1 MLHSLRILTSLLAI
15 LFLLAACA
23 PAAPGTTA
31 APTEEERLRVVVS
44 ILPVANIVYNIGGDR
59 IDLDAIMPP
68 GADPHTFEPRPSDA
82 VKLSQADLIF
92 VNGMHLDETTLK
104 LAEANLKDGAEI
116 IELAAAVAG
125 PDELIYGQEHH
136 HGHVEEDD
144 HDDDDEHG
152 HAEEDDHDDDDEHGH
167 ADEEGHDD
175 DDDEHGHADEEGH
188 DDDDEHGHT
197 EEDDHDDDDD
207 EHGHADEEGH
217 DDDDDEHGHADE
229 EGHDDD
235 DDEHGHAD
243 EEGHDDDDD
252 EHGYADEEGHDDD
265 EHGHTEED
273 DHDDDDEHGRAAEDD
288 HEGEEGEPDPHLL
301 LDPNFAIRYA
311 KVVFVNL
318 ADRDPDNRD
327 YYESNFNEYT
337 ARLLALDETIQAAT
351 ATIPESNRR
360 LLTYHDSFGY
370 FAIRYGYTV
379 IGAIQPNDTS
389 QPSAQE
395 VAALID
401 QLREEGV
408 PAIFGS
414 ILFPADVID
423 QIASETGVTVST
435 LLDDG
440 LPGGPDD
447 PEHTYIGM
455 MVENMR
461 TLATT
466 LGGDPSLMDGVEV
479 GNVPDS
485 E

>member
-1 MLHSLRILTSLLAI
+1 MHCSLRTLLSLL
-15 LFLLAACA
+15 LTVVLLAACGPTA
-23 PAAPGTTA
+23 PETTDTPA
-31 APTEEERLRVVVS
+31 EEERLRVVVS
-44 ILPVANIVYNIGGDR
+44 ILPIANIVYNVGGNR

-92 VNGMHLDETTLK
+92 LNGMHMDESTLK

-136 HGHVEEDD
+136 HGHAEGEDD
-144 HDDDDEHG
+144 HEEDEHG

-167 ADEEGHDD
+167 AEEEGHDDDDDEHGTADEEGHDD
-175 DDDEHGHADEEGH
+175 DDDEHG
-188 DDDDEHGHT
+188 T
-197 EEDDHDDDDD
+197 
-207 EHGHADEEGH
+207 ADEEGH
-217 DDDDDEHGHADE
+217 DDDDDEHGHA
-229 EGHDDD
+229 
-235 DDEHGHAD
+235 
-243 EEGHDDDDD
+243 
-252 EHGYADEEGHDDD
+252 
-265 EHGHTEED
+265 EED
-273 DHDDDDEHGRAAEDD
+273 DHDDNDDEHGLAE
-288 HEGEEGEPDPHLL
+288 EEGEPDPHLF
-301 LDPNFAIRYA
+301 LDPNFVIRYA
-311 KVVFVNL
+311 KVVFVSL

-337 ARLLALDETIQAAT
+337 ARLMALDEAIVATT

-401 QLREEGV
+401 QLLDEGV

-414 ILFPADVID
+414 ILFPAKVLD

-440 LPGGPDD
+440 LPGEPDD

-455 MVENMR
+455 MVENMK
-461 TLATT
+461 TLASV

>member
-1 MLHSLRILTSLLAI
+1 MHHSLRTLSSLLAI
-15 LFLLAACA
+15 LLLIAACT
-23 PAAPGTTA
+23 PIAPGTTA
-31 APTEEERLRVVVS
+31 APTEEERPRVVVS
-44 ILPVANIVYNIGGDR
+44 ILPLANIVYNIGGDR

-68 GADPHTFEPRPSDA
+68 GTDPHTFEPRPSDA
-82 VKLSQADLIF
+82 VKLAQADLIF
-92 VNGMHLDETTLK
+92 VNGMHLDETTQR
-104 LAEANLKDGAEI
+104 LAEANLKDGAKL
-116 IELAAAVAG
+116 IELAAVVAS
-125 PDELIYGQEHH
+125 PDELIYGIEHH
-136 HGHVEEDD
+136 HGHAEMDD
-144 HDDDDEHG
+144 HEDDEHG
-152 HAEEDDHDDDDEHGH
+152 HDEDDGEHGHADEDDHDEDDEHGH

-175 DDDEHGHADEEGH
+175 DDDEHGHA
-188 DDDDEHGHT
+188 
-197 EEDDHDDDDD
+197 EEDDHDEDD
-207 EHGHADEEGH
+207 EHGHAE
-217 DDDDDEHGHADE
+217 
-229 EGHDDD
+229 
-235 DDEHGHAD
+235 
-243 EEGHDDDDD
+243 
-252 EHGYADEEGHDDD
+252 
-265 EHGHTEED
+265 
-273 DHDDDDEHGRAAEDD
+273 EDD

-311 KVVFVNL
+311 KVIFVTL
-318 ADRDPDNRD
+318 AEHDPDNRD

-337 ARLLALDETIQAAT
+337 ARLLALDEAIQAAT

-389 QPSAQE
+389 QPSAKE

-440 LPGGPDD
+440 LPGEPDD

-455 MVENMR
+455 MVQNMR
-461 TLATT
+461 TLAAA

>member
-1 MLHSLRILTSLLAI
+1 MHHSLRTLSSLLAI
-15 LFLLAACA
+15 LFLIAACT
-23 PAAPGTTA
+23 PIAPGTTA
-31 APTEEERLRVVVS
+31 APTEEERPRVVVS
-44 ILPVANIVYNIGGDR
+44 ILPLANIVYNIGGDR

-82 VKLSQADLIF
+82 VKLAQADLIF
-92 VNGMHLDETTLK
+92 VNGMHLDETTMR
-104 LAEANLKDGAEI
+104 LAEANLKDGAKL

-136 HGHVEEDD
+136 HGHGEMDDHEGDEHGHAEEDD

-152 HAEEDDHDDDDEHGH
+152 HAEEDDHDDDD
-167 ADEEGHDD
+167 
-175 DDDEHGHADEEGH
+175 DEHGHADEDDH
-188 DDDDEHGHT
+188 DDEAEHGHA

-207 EHGHADEEGH
+207 EHGHAEEDGH
-217 DDDDDEHGHADE
+217 DDDDDEHGHA
-229 EGHDDD
+229 
-235 DDEHGHAD
+235 
-243 EEGHDDDDD
+243 
-252 EHGYADEEGHDDD
+252 
-265 EHGHTEED
+265 EED
-273 DHDDDDEHGRAAEDD
+273 DHDDDDEHGHAEEDD

-311 KVVFVNL
+311 KVIFVSL
-318 ADRDPDNRD
+318 AELDPDNRD

-337 ARLLALDETIQAAT
+337 ARLVALDEAIVAVT

-389 QPSAQE
+389 QPSAKE

-440 LPGGPDD
+440 LPGEPDD

-461 TLATT
+461 TLATA
-466 LGGDPSLMDGVEV
+466 LGGDPSLMDGVDV

>member
-1 MLHSLRILTSLLAI
+1 MHHSLRTLSSLLAI
-15 LFLLAACA
+15 LFLIAACT
-23 PAAPGTTA
+23 PIAPGTTA
-31 APTEEERLRVVVS
+31 APTEEERPRVVVS
-44 ILPVANIVYNIGGDR
+44 ILPLANIVYNIGGDR

-68 GADPHTFEPRPSDA
+68 GTDPHTFEPRPSDA
-82 VKLSQADLIF
+82 VKLAQADLIF
-92 VNGMHLDETTLK
+92 VNGMHLDETTMR
-104 LAEANLKDGAEI
+104 LAEANLKDGAKL
-116 IELAAAVAG
+116 IELAAVVAG

-136 HGHVEEDD
+136 HGHGEMDD
-144 HDDDDEHG
+144 HEGDEHG
-152 HAEEDDHDDDDEHGH
+152 HAEEDDHDDEDEHGH
-167 ADEEGHDD
+167 AE
-175 DDDEHGHADEEGH
+175 
-188 DDDDEHGHT
+188 
-197 EEDDHDDDDD
+197 
-207 EHGHADEEGH
+207 
-217 DDDDDEHGHADE
+217 
-229 EGHDDD
+229 
-235 DDEHGHAD
+235 
-243 EEGHDDDDD
+243 
-252 EHGYADEEGHDDD
+252 
-265 EHGHTEED
+265 
-273 DHDDDDEHGRAAEDD
+273 EDD

-311 KVVFVNL
+311 KVIFVSL
-318 ADRDPDNRD
+318 AELDPDNRD

-337 ARLLALDETIQAAT
+337 ARLVALDEAIVAVT

-389 QPSAQE
+389 QPSAKE

-440 LPGGPDD
+440 LPGEPDD

-461 TLATT
+461 TLATA
-466 LGGDPSLMDGVEV
+466 LGGDPSLMDGVDV

>member
-1 MLHSLRILTSLLAI
+1 MHHSLRTLSSLLAI
-15 LFLLAACA
+15 LFLLAACT

-31 APTEEERLRVVVS
+31 APAEEERLRVVVS
-44 ILPVANIVYNIGGDR
+44 ILPLANIVYNIGGDR

-68 GADPHTFEPRPSDA
+68 GTDPHTFEPRPSDA
-82 VKLSQADLIF
+82 VKLAQADLIF
-92 VNGMHLDETTLK
+92 VNGMHLDETTLR
-104 LAEANLKDGAEI
+104 LAQANLKDGAEL
-116 IELAAAVAG
+116 IELAAVVVS
-125 PDELIYGQEHH
+125 PHELIYGIEHH
-136 HGHVEEDD
+136 HGHAEDD
-144 HDDDDEHG
+144 DHEDDEHG
-152 HAEEDDHDDDDEHGH
+152 HAEEDDHEDDDEHGH
-167 ADEEGHDD
+167 ADEEGHDE

-188 DDDDEHGHT
+188 DDDDEHGHAD
-197 EEDDHDDDDD
+197 EDDHDDDEHGHADEEGHDDDD

-217 DDDDDEHGHADE
+217 DDDEHGHAD
-229 EGHDDD
+229 
-235 DDEHGHAD
+235 
-243 EEGHDDDDD
+243 
-252 EHGYADEEGHDDD
+252 
-265 EHGHTEED
+265 ED
-273 DHDDDDEHGRAAEDD
+273 DHDDDDAHGTAEVDD

-311 KVVFVNL
+311 KVIFVTL
-318 ADRDPDNRD
+318 AEHDPDNRD

-337 ARLLALDETIQAAT
+337 ARLVALDEAIQAAT

-389 QPSAQE
+389 QPSAKE

-455 MVENMR
+455 MVQNMR

-466 LGGDPSLMDGVEV
+466 LGGDPSLMAGVEV

>member
-1 MLHSLRILTSLLAI
+1 MHYSLRTLLSLLAI
-15 LFLLAACA
+15 LVLLAACGPIA
-23 PAAPGTTA
+23 PETTDTPA
-31 APTEEERLRVVVS
+31 EEERLRVVVS
-44 ILPVANIVYNIGGDR
+44 ILPVANIVYNIGGGR

-82 VKLSQADLIF
+82 VRLSQADLLF
-92 VNGMHLDETTLK
+92 FNGMHLDESTLK
-104 LAEANLKDGAEI
+104 LAEANLKEGAEI

-136 HGHVEEDD
+136 HGHAEDEDD
-144 HDDDDEHG
+144 HEEDEHG

-167 ADEEGHDD
+167 AEEEGHDDDDDAHGTAEEEGHDD
-175 DDDEHGHADEEGH
+175 DDDEHGHA
-188 DDDDEHGHT
+188 
-197 EEDDHDDDDD
+197 EEDDH
-207 EHGHADEEGH
+207 
-217 DDDDDEHGHADE
+217 
-229 EGHDDD
+229 
-235 DDEHGHAD
+235 
-243 EEGHDDDDD
+243 
-252 EHGYADEEGHDDD
+252 
-265 EHGHTEED
+265 EED
-273 DHDDDDEHGRAAEDD
+273 DDGHDLAE
-288 HEGEEGEPDPHLL
+288 EEGEPDPHLF
-301 LDPNFAIRYA
+301 LDPNFVIRYA
-311 KVVFVNL
+311 KVVFVSL
-318 ADRDPDNRD
+318 AERDPENRD

-337 ARLLALDETIQAAT
+337 ARLLALDEAIVATT

-379 IGAIQPNDTS
+379 IGAIQPNDIS

-401 QLREEGV
+401 QLLDEGV

-423 QIASETGVTVST
+423 LIASETGVTVST

-440 LPGGPDD
+440 LPGEPDD

-455 MVENMR
+455 MVENLK
-461 TLATT
+461 TLASV

>member
-1 MLHSLRILTSLLAI
+1 MLHSLRILSSVLTLMILLT
-15 LFLLAACA
+15 ACIPVA
-23 PAAPGTTA
+23 PETTDT
-31 APTEEERLRVVVS
+31 PTDAERPRVVVS
-44 ILPVANIVYNIGGDR
+44 ILPIANIVYNIGGDR

-82 VKLSQADLIF
+82 VKLAQADLIF
-92 VNGMHLDETTLK
+92 VNGMHLDETTLR

-116 IELAAAVAG
+116 IELAVAVAG
-125 PDELIYGQEHH
+125 PDELLYGQEHH
-136 HGHVEEDD
+136 HGHAEEDD

-167 ADEEGHDD
+167 AEEDDHD
-175 DDDEHGHADEEGH
+175 DDDEHGHAEEDDH
-188 DDDDEHGHT
+188 DDDDEHGHAEEDDHDDDDEHGHA

-207 EHGHADEEGH
+207 EHGHA
-217 DDDDDEHGHADE
+217 
-229 EGHDDD
+229 
-235 DDEHGHAD
+235 
-243 EEGHDDDDD
+243 
-252 EHGYADEEGHDDD
+252 
-265 EHGHTEED
+265 EED
-273 DHDDDDEHGRAAEDD
+273 DHDDDDEHGHAEEDD
-288 HEGEEGEPDPHLL
+288 HSDEEGEPDPHLL

-311 KVVFVNL
+311 KVIFVSL
-318 ADRDPDNRD
+318 AALDPDNRD

-337 ARLLALDETIQAAT
+337 ARLLALDEAIKATT
-351 ATIPESNRR
+351 ATIPESKRR

-389 QPSAQE
+389 QPSARE

-414 ILFPADVID
+414 ILFPDDVID
-423 QIASETGVTVST
+423 QIASETGVTVRT

-440 LPGGPDD
+440 LPGEPDD

-485 E
+485 K

>member
-1 MLHSLRILTSLLAI
+1 MHRSLRTLLSLLTLLI
-15 LFLLAACA
+15 LLAACG
-23 PAAPGTTA
+23 PAAPGTTD
-31 APTEEERLRVVVS
+31 APAEEERLRVVVS

-92 VNGMHLDETTLK
+92 VNGMHMDESTLK

-116 IELAAAVAG
+116 IELAVAVAN
-125 PDELIYGQEHH
+125 PDELIYGTEHH
-136 HGHVEEDD
+136 HGPGEEMG
-144 HDDDDEHG
+144 HDDEHG
-152 HAEEDDHDDDDEHGH
+152 HAE
-167 ADEEGHDD
+167 EEGHDD
-175 DDDEHGHADEEGH
+175 DDDEHGTAE
-188 DDDDEHGHT
+188 
-197 EEDDHDDDDD
+197 
-207 EHGHADEEGH
+207 EEGH
-217 DDDDDEHGHADE
+217 DDDDDEHGTAEE
-229 EGHDDD
+229 EGHDED
-235 DDEHGHAD
+235 DDEHGTA
-243 EEGHDDDDD
+243 E
-252 EHGYADEEGHDDD
+252 
-265 EHGHTEED
+265 EED
-273 DHDDDDEHGRAAEDD
+273 
-288 HEGEEGEPDPHLL
+288 GEPDPHLF
-301 LDPNFAIRYA
+301 LDPHFVIRYA
-311 KVVFVNL
+311 KVVFVSL
-318 ADRDPDNRD
+318 AERDPDNRD
-327 YYESNFNEYT
+327 FYEANFNEYT
-337 ARLLALDETIQAAT
+337 ARLHALDEAIQAAT

-401 QLREEGV
+401 QLLDEGV

-440 LPGGPDD
+440 LPGQPDD

-455 MVENMR
+455 MVENMK
-461 TLATT
+461 TLAST

>member
-1 MLHSLRILTSLLAI
+1 MHHSLRSLLSLLTLLI
-15 LFLLAACA
+15 LLAACG
-23 PAAPGTTA
+23 PAAPGTTD
-31 APTEEERLRVVVS
+31 APAEEERLRVVVS

-92 VNGMHLDETTLK
+92 LNGMHMDESTLK

-116 IELAAAVAG
+116 IELAAAVAN
-125 PDELIYGQEHH
+125 PDELIYGTEHH
-136 HGHVEEDD
+136 HGPGEEMG
-144 HDDDDEHG
+144 HDDEHG
-152 HAEEDDHDDDDEHGH
+152 HDEEEGHDEDDDENGH
-167 ADEEGHDD
+167 AEEEGHDD
-175 DDDEHGHADEEGH
+175 DDDEHGHAE
-188 DDDDEHGHT
+188 
-197 EEDDHDDDDD
+197 
-207 EHGHADEEGH
+207 EEGH
-217 DDDDDEHGHADE
+217 DDDDDEHGTAEE
-229 EGHDDD
+229 EGHDED
-235 DDEHGHAD
+235 DDEHGHA
-243 EEGHDDDDD
+243 
-252 EHGYADEEGHDDD
+252 
-265 EHGHTEED
+265 EED
-273 DHDDDDEHGRAAEDD
+273 DHEE
-288 HEGEEGEPDPHLL
+288 EEGEPDPHLF
-301 LDPNFAIRYA
+301 LDPHFVIRYA
-311 KVVFVNL
+311 KVVFVSL
-318 ADRDPDNRD
+318 AERDPDNRD
-327 YYESNFNEYT
+327 FYEANFNEYT
-337 ARLLALDETIQAAT
+337 ARLHALGEAIQAAT
-351 ATIPESNRR
+351 VTIPESNRR

-401 QLREEGV
+401 QLLDEGV

-440 LPGGPDD
+440 LPGQPDD

-455 MVENMR
+455 MVENMK
-461 TLATT
+461 TLAST
-466 LGGDPSLMDGVEV
+466 LGGDPSLMDEV
-479 GNVPDS
+479 DVSNVPDS

>member
-1 MLHSLRILTSLLAI
+1 MHHRLRILSSLLAI
-15 LFLLAACA
+15 LFLIAACSPVA
-23 PAAPGTTA
+23 PAMTGAPA
-31 APTEEERLRVVVS
+31 EEERPRVVVS
-44 ILPVANIVYNIGGDR
+44 ILPIANIVYNIGGDK

-82 VKLSQADLIF
+82 VKLAQADLIF
-92 VNGMHLDETTLK
+92 VNGMHLDETTLR
-104 LAEANLKDGAEI
+104 LAQANLKEGAEI
-116 IELAAAVAG
+116 IELAAAVAS
-125 PDELIYGQEHH
+125 PDELLYGQERL
-136 HGHVEEDD
+136 
-144 HDDDDEHG
+144 HG

-167 ADEEGHDD
+167 A
-175 DDDEHGHADEEGH
+175 
-188 DDDDEHGHT
+188 
-197 EEDDHDDDDD
+197 EED
-207 EHGHADEEGH
+207 ERLEE
-217 DDDDDEHGHADE
+217 
-229 EGHDDD
+229 
-235 DDEHGHAD
+235 
-243 EEGHDDDDD
+243 
-252 EHGYADEEGHDDD
+252 
-265 EHGHTEED
+265 
-273 DHDDDDEHGRAAEDD
+273 R
-288 HEGEEGEPDPHLL
+288 GEPDPHLF
-301 LDPNFAIRYA
+301 LDPHFVVRYA
-311 KVVFVNL
+311 KVVFVSL
-318 ADRDPDNRD
+318 AERDPDNRD
-327 YYESNFNEYT
+327 YYESNFVEYT
-337 ARLLALDETIQAAT
+337 ARLLALDEAIQAAT

-370 FAIRYGYTV
+370 FALRYGYTV

-423 QIASETGVTVST
+423 LIGSETGVSVST

-440 LPGGPDD
+440 LPGEPDD

-461 TLATT
+461 TLAAA

>member
-1 MLHSLRILTSLLAI
+1 MHHSLRTLSSLLAI
-15 LFLLAACA
+15 LFLIAACT
-23 PAAPGTTA
+23 PIAPGTTDTPA
-31 APTEEERLRVVVS
+31 EEGRPRVVVS
-44 ILPVANIVYNIGGDR
+44 ILPLANIVYNIGGDR

-68 GADPHTFEPRPSDA
+68 GTDPHTFEPRPSDA
-82 VKLSQADLIF
+82 VKLAQADLIF
-92 VNGMHLDETTLK
+92 VNGMHLDETTQR
-104 LAEANLKDGAEI
+104 LAEANLKDGAKL
-116 IELAAAVAG
+116 IELAAAVAS
-125 PDELIYGQEHH
+125 PDELLYGIEHH
-136 HGHVEEDD
+136 HDHDEDEHGHDEEEGHDDEEGHDEDD
-144 HDDDDEHG
+144 DEHGHDDEEGHDDDDDEHGHDDEEGHDDDDDEHGHDDEEGHDDDDDEHGHDDEEGHDDDDEHGHDEEEGHDDDDDEHG
-152 HAEEDDHDDDDEHGH
+152 HAEEDDHDDDD
-167 ADEEGHDD
+167 
-175 DDDEHGHADEEGH
+175 DEHGHA
-188 DDDDEHGHT
+188 
-197 EEDDHDDDDD
+197 EEDDHDDD
-207 EHGHADEEGH
+207 EHAHAD
-217 DDDDDEHGHADE
+217 
-229 EGHDDD
+229 
-235 DDEHGHAD
+235 
-243 EEGHDDDDD
+243 
-252 EHGYADEEGHDDD
+252 
-265 EHGHTEED
+265 
-273 DHDDDDEHGRAAEDD
+273 EDD

-311 KVVFVNL
+311 KVIFVTL
-318 ADRDPDNRD
+318 AEHDPANRD

-337 ARLLALDETIQAAT
+337 ARLVALDEAIQAAT

-389 QPSAQE
+389 QPSAKE

-455 MVENMR
+455 MVQNMR

-479 GNVPDS
+479 GNVPAS

>member
-1 MLHSLRILTSLLAI
+1 MHHSLRTLSSLLAI
-15 LFLLAACA
+15 LFLIAACT
-23 PAAPGTTA
+23 PVAPGTTA
-31 APTEEERLRVVVS
+31 APAEEERLRVVVS
-44 ILPVANIVYNIGGDR
+44 ILPLANIVYNIGGDR

-68 GADPHTFEPRPSDA
+68 GTDPHTFEPRPSDA
-82 VKLSQADLIF
+82 VKLAQADLIF
-92 VNGMHLDETTLK
+92 VNGMHLDETTLR
-104 LAEANLKDGAEI
+104 LAEANLKGGAEI

-125 PDELIYGQEHH
+125 PDELLYGIEHH
-136 HGHVEEDD
+136 HGHGEMDDHEDDEHGHADEDD
-144 HDDDDEHG
+144 HEDEDEHGHDEDDDHDDDDDEHG
-152 HAEEDDHDDDDEHGH
+152 HD
-167 ADEEGHDD
+167 DEEGHDD
-175 DDDEHGHADEEGH
+175 DDDEHGHADE
-188 DDDDEHGHT
+188 
-197 EEDDHDDDDD
+197 DDHDDDDA
-207 EHGHADEEGH
+207 HGTAD
-217 DDDDDEHGHADE
+217 
-229 EGHDDD
+229 
-235 DDEHGHAD
+235 
-243 EEGHDDDDD
+243 
-252 EHGYADEEGHDDD
+252 
-265 EHGHTEED
+265 ED
-273 DHDDDDEHGRAAEDD
+273 DHQ
-288 HEGEEGEPDPHLL
+288 GEEGEPDPHLF
-301 LDPNFAIRYA
+301 LDPHFVIRYA
-311 KVVFVNL
+311 KVIFVTL
-318 ADRDPDNRD
+318 AEHDPDNRD

-337 ARLLALDETIQAAT
+337 ARLVALDEAIQAAT

-440 LPGGPDD
+440 LPGEPDD

-455 MVENMR
+455 MVQNMR
-461 TLATT
+461 TLAAA

>member
-1 MLHSLRILTSLLAI
+1 MHHSLRTLLSLLTLLI
-15 LFLLAACA
+15 LLAACG
-23 PAAPGTTA
+23 PAAPGTTD
-31 APTEEERLRVVVS
+31 APAEEERLRVVVS

-92 VNGMHLDETTLK
+92 LNGMHMDESTLK

-116 IELAAAVAG
+116 IELAAAVAN
-125 PDELIYGQEHH
+125 PDELIYGTEHH
-136 HGHVEEDD
+136 HGPGEEMGHDDEHGHAEEEGHDEDD
-144 HDDDDEHG
+144 DEHGHAEEEGHDDDDDDEHG
-152 HAEEDDHDDDDEHGH
+152 HAEEEGHDEDDDEHGT
-167 ADEEGHDD
+167 A
-175 DDDEHGHADEEGH
+175 
-188 DDDDEHGHT
+188 
-197 EEDDHDDDDD
+197 EEDDHDEDDDQ
-207 EHGHADEEGH
+207 HGTAE
-217 DDDDDEHGHADE
+217 
-229 EGHDDD
+229 
-235 DDEHGHAD
+235 
-243 EEGHDDDDD
+243 
-252 EHGYADEEGHDDD
+252 
-265 EHGHTEED
+265 EED
-273 DHDDDDEHGRAAEDD
+273 
-288 HEGEEGEPDPHLL
+288 GEPDPHLF
-301 LDPNFAIRYA
+301 LDPLFVIRYA
-311 KVVFVNL
+311 KVVFVSL
-318 ADRDPDNRD
+318 AERDPDNRD
-327 YYESNFNEYT
+327 FYEANFNEYT
-337 ARLLALDETIQAAT
+337 ARLHALDEAIQAAT

-395 VAALID
+395 VAELID
-401 QLREEGV
+401 QLLDEGV

-440 LPGGPDD
+440 LPGQPDD

-455 MVENMR
+455 MVENMK
-461 TLATT
+461 TLAST
-466 LGGDPSLMDGVEV
+466 LGGDPSLMDEVEV

>member
-1 MLHSLRILTSLLAI
+1 MLHSLRILSSVLTLMILLV
-15 LFLLAACA
+15 ACT
-23 PAAPGTTA
+23 PVAPGITDT
-31 APTEEERLRVVVS
+31 PTEEERPRVVVS
-44 ILPVANIVYNIGGDR
+44 ILPLASIVYNIGGDK

-82 VKLSQADLIF
+82 VRLAQADLIF
-92 VNGMHLDETTLK
+92 VNGMHLDETTLR

-116 IELAAAVAG
+116 IELAVAVAA
-125 PDELIYGQEHH
+125 PDELLYGVEHH
-136 HGHVEEDD
+136 HGHAEEDD

-152 HAEEDDHDDDDEHGH
+152 HAEEDDDDDEHGH
-167 ADEEGHDD
+167 AEEDGHDD
-175 DDDEHGHADEEGH
+175 
-188 DDDDEHGHT
+188 
-197 EEDDHDDDDD
+197 
-207 EHGHADEEGH
+207 
-217 DDDDDEHGHADE
+217 
-229 EGHDDD
+229 
-235 DDEHGHAD
+235 
-243 EEGHDDDDD
+243 
-252 EHGYADEEGHDDD
+252 
-265 EHGHTEED
+265 
-273 DHDDDDEHGRAAEDD
+273 
-288 HEGEEGEPDPHLL
+288 EEGEPDPHLL
-301 LDPNFAIRYA
+301 LDPHFALRYA
-311 KVVFVNL
+311 EVIFASL
-318 ADRDPDNRD
+318 AALDPENRD

-337 ARLLALDETIQAAT
+337 ARLLALDEAIKATT

-389 QPSAQE
+389 QPSAKE

-414 ILFPADVID
+414 ILFPDDVID
-423 QIASETGVTVST
+423 QIASETGVTVRS

-440 LPGGPDD
+440 LPGEPDD
-447 PEHTYIGM
+447 PDHTYIGM

-461 TLATT
+461 TLASV
-466 LGGDPSLMDGVEV
+466 LGGDPSLMDGVVV

>member
-1 MLHSLRILTSLLAI
+1 MHHSLRTLSSLLAI
-15 LFLLAACA
+15 LFLIAACT
-23 PAAPGTTA
+23 PIAPGTTA
-31 APTEEERLRVVVS
+31 APTEEERPRVVVS
-44 ILPVANIVYNIGGDR
+44 ILPLANIVYNIGGDR

-68 GADPHTFEPRPSDA
+68 GTDPHTFEPRPSDA
-82 VKLSQADLIF
+82 VKLAQADLIF
-92 VNGMHLDETTLK
+92 VNGMHLDETTMR
-104 LAEANLKDGAEI
+104 LAEANLKDGAKL
-116 IELAAAVAG
+116 IELAAVVAG

-136 HGHVEEDD
+136 HGHGEMDD
-144 HDDDDEHG
+144 HEGDEHG
-152 HAEEDDHDDDDEHGH
+152 HAEEDDHDDEDEHGH
-167 ADEEGHDD
+167 AEEEGHDD
-175 DDDEHGHADEEGH
+175 DDDEHGHAE
-188 DDDDEHGHT
+188 
-197 EEDDHDDDDD
+197 
-207 EHGHADEEGH
+207 
-217 DDDDDEHGHADE
+217 
-229 EGHDDD
+229 
-235 DDEHGHAD
+235 
-243 EEGHDDDDD
+243 
-252 EHGYADEEGHDDD
+252 
-265 EHGHTEED
+265 
-273 DHDDDDEHGRAAEDD
+273 EDD

-311 KVVFVNL
+311 KVIFVSL
-318 ADRDPDNRD
+318 AELDPDNRD

-337 ARLLALDETIQAAT
+337 ARLVALDEAIVAVT

-389 QPSAQE
+389 QPSAKE

-440 LPGGPDD
+440 LPGEPDD

-461 TLATT
+461 TLATA
-466 LGGDPSLMDGVEV
+466 LGGDPSLMDGVDV

>member
-1 MLHSLRILTSLLAI
+1 MFHSLRILASVLAT
-15 LFLLAACA
+15 LFLLAACI
-23 PAAPGTTA
+23 PGAPGTTD
-31 APTEEERLRVVVS
+31 APTEEERPRVVVS
-44 ILPVANIVYNIGGDR
+44 ILPLANIVYNVGGDR

-82 VKLSQADLIF
+82 VKLAQADLIF
-92 VNGMHLDETTLK
+92 VNGMHLDETTLR
-104 LAEANLKDGAEI
+104 LAQANLKDGAVL
-116 IELAAAVAG
+116 IELAAAVAD

-136 HGHVEEDD
+136 HGHAEMDDHEDDDEHGHTEADDHEEEDEHGHDDDDDEHGHAEEDDHDDDDDEHGHAEEDDHDDDDDEHGHAEEDD

-167 ADEEGHDD
+167 AE
-175 DDDEHGHADEEGH
+175 
-188 DDDDEHGHT
+188 
-197 EEDDHDDDDD
+197 
-207 EHGHADEEGH
+207 
-217 DDDDDEHGHADE
+217 
-229 EGHDDD
+229 
-235 DDEHGHAD
+235 
-243 EEGHDDDDD
+243 
-252 EHGYADEEGHDDD
+252 
-265 EHGHTEED
+265 
-273 DHDDDDEHGRAAEDD
+273 EDD

-311 KVVFVNL
+311 KVIFVTL
-318 ADRDPDNRD
+318 AEHDPDNRE
-327 YYESNFNEYT
+327 YYESNFNEYA
-337 ARLLALDETIQAAT
+337 ARLVALDEAIQATT

-389 QPSAQE
+389 EPSAKE

-461 TLATT
+461 TLAST
-466 LGGDPSLMDGVEV
+466 LGGDPSLMDGVNV

>member
-1 MLHSLRILTSLLAI
+1 MHYSLRTLLSLLAI
-15 LFLLAACA
+15 LVLLAACGPIA
-23 PAAPGTTA
+23 PETTDTPA
-31 APTEEERLRVVVS
+31 EEERLRVVVS

-92 VNGMHLDETTLK
+92 FNGMHLDESTLK
-104 LAEANLKDGAEI
+104 LAEANLKEGAEI
-116 IELAAAVAG
+116 IELAAAVAS

-136 HGHVEEDD
+136 HGHAEGEDD
-144 HDDDDEHG
+144 HEEDEHGHADEDDHDDDDEHGHAEEEGHDDDDDEHG

-167 ADEEGHDD
+167 AEEEGHDD
-175 DDDEHGHADEEGH
+175 DDDEHGHAE
-188 DDDDEHGHT
+188 
-197 EEDDHDDDDD
+197 
-207 EHGHADEEGH
+207 EEGH
-217 DDDDDEHGHADE
+217 DDDDDEHGL
-229 EGHDDD
+229 
-235 DDEHGHAD
+235 
-243 EEGHDDDDD
+243 
-252 EHGYADEEGHDDD
+252 
-265 EHGHTEED
+265 
-273 DHDDDDEHGRAAEDD
+273 AE
-288 HEGEEGEPDPHLL
+288 EEGEPDPHLF
-301 LDPNFAIRYA
+301 LDPNFVIRYA
-311 KVVFVNL
+311 KVVFVSL
-318 ADRDPDNRD
+318 AERDPDNRD
-327 YYESNFNEYT
+327 FYEANFNEYT
-337 ARLLALDETIQAAT
+337 ARLLALDEAIVATT

-379 IGAIQPNDTS
+379 IGAIQPNDIS

-401 QLREEGV
+401 QLLDEGV

-423 QIASETGVTVST
+423 LIASETGVTVST

-440 LPGGPDD
+440 LPGEPDD

-455 MVENMR
+455 MVENLK
-461 TLATT
+461 TLASL

>member
-1 MLHSLRILTSLLAI
+1 MLHSLRILISLLAI

-23 PAAPGTTA
+23 PAAPGTTD

-44 ILPVANIVYNIGGDR
+44 ILPIANIVYNIGGDR

-92 VNGMHLDETTLK
+92 VNGMHLDETTLR

-116 IELAAAVAG
+116 IELAAAVAS

-136 HGHVEEDD
+136 HGHAAGEDDHEEDDEHGHAEEEGHDEEDDEHGHAEEDD
-144 HDDDDEHG
+144 HDDDDEHGHAEEEGHDDDDDEHGHAEEEDHDDDDDEHG

-167 ADEEGHDD
+167 AE
-175 DDDEHGHADEEGH
+175 
-188 DDDDEHGHT
+188 
-197 EEDDHDDDDD
+197 
-207 EHGHADEEGH
+207 
-217 DDDDDEHGHADE
+217 
-229 EGHDDD
+229 
-235 DDEHGHAD
+235 
-243 EEGHDDDDD
+243 
-252 EHGYADEEGHDDD
+252 
-265 EHGHTEED
+265 
-273 DHDDDDEHGRAAEDD
+273 EDD

-337 ARLLALDETIQAAT
+337 ARLLALDEAIQATT

-395 VAALID
+395 IAALID

>member
-1 MLHSLRILTSLLAI
+1 MHHSLRTLSSLLAI
-15 LFLLAACA
+15 LFLIAACT
-23 PAAPGTTA
+23 PIAPGTTA
-31 APTEEERLRVVVS
+31 APTEEERPRVVVS
-44 ILPVANIVYNIGGDR
+44 ILPLANIVYNIGGDR

-68 GADPHTFEPRPSDA
+68 GTDPHTFEPRPSDA
-82 VKLSQADLIF
+82 VKLAQADLIF
-92 VNGMHLDETTLK
+92 VNGMHLDETTMR
-104 LAEANLKDGAEI
+104 LAEANLKDGAKL

-136 HGHVEEDD
+136 HGHGEMDDHGHAEEDDHDDDDDHGHAEEDD

-152 HAEEDDHDDDDEHGH
+152 HAEEDDHDDEDEHGH
-167 ADEEGHDD
+167 AQ
-175 DDDEHGHADEEGH
+175 
-188 DDDDEHGHT
+188 
-197 EEDDHDDDDD
+197 EDDHDDD
-207 EHGHADEEGH
+207 EHAHA
-217 DDDDDEHGHADE
+217 
-229 EGHDDD
+229 
-235 DDEHGHAD
+235 
-243 EEGHDDDDD
+243 
-252 EHGYADEEGHDDD
+252 
-265 EHGHTEED
+265 EED
-273 DHDDDDEHGRAAEDD
+273 DHED
-288 HEGEEGEPDPHLL
+288 EEGEPDPHLL

-311 KVVFVNL
+311 KVIFVSL
-318 ADRDPDNRD
+318 AEHDPDNRD

-337 ARLLALDETIQAAT
+337 ARLLALDEAIQAAT

-389 QPSAQE
+389 RPSAQE

-440 LPGGPDD
+440 LPGEPDD

-455 MVENMR
+455 MVQNMR
-461 TLATT
+461 TLATA